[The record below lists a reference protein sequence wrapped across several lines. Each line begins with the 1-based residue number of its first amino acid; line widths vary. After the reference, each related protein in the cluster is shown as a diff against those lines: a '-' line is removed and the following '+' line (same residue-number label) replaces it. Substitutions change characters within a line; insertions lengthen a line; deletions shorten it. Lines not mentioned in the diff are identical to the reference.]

1 MYLTVLQINNN
12 HTEGRGK
19 KRINLSHF
27 GISILS
33 VHCKAKDK
41 KDYIL
46 VYQFLASKFIF
57 MTWHSPIDKQIFL
70 KNDYTNP
77 YKVQVSKSNS
87 DVFSRTEEILVNILW
102 IESGFSLWGRR
113 SYK

>member
-46 VYQFLASKFIF
+46 VYQFLPSKFIF
-57 MTWHSPIDKQIFL
+57 MTWQRRFYFKVLIRSGFTL
-70 KNDYTNP
+70 K
-77 YKVQVSKSNS
+77 
-87 DVFSRTEEILVNILW
+87 IW
-102 IESGFSLWGRR
+102 IEL
-113 SYK
+113 